1 MVEQSVTSRNR
12 LDSEEREQK
21 PPIHDEEFWFTDGSA
36 VVVAGDV
43 AFRVYEG
50 LLTRDS
56 SVFRDLFGARRRS
69 ASAERIDGC
78 VVVRLPDV
86 AEEVRV
92 LLRALL
98 SPWLYYQTMS
108 FSVVESLI
116 RLGHKYRIQHITVNA
131 LERLK
136 SHYSD
141 DMETWLK
148 AWRSMYEPGKP
159 CQPADAIAAV
169 NLARLTGTL
178 SVLPSALYEC
188 SILPTRVLLQGAQHG
203 DAGTATARL
212 SLEDV
217 ERCLDARRL
226 LSQDYL
232 LSALRVM
239 VPETSADCE
248 DMQCAASLEVVL
260 KTFRSGDHQESVL
273 CRYDTLTHRSPL
285 ELIRPEPLCGP
296 CQEMLEER
304 HRREQQKTWSRLPEY
319 FGIDVPGW
327 STRRHSSQETV
338 NASDSET
345 ALVC

>member
-1 MVEQSVTSRNR
+1 MAEQSVTSKKR

-21 PPIHDEEFWFTDGSA
+21 PPIHNEEFWFADGSA
-36 VVVAGDV
+36 VVVAGD
-43 AFRVYEG
+43 ATFRVYEG
-50 LLTRDS
+50 LLIRDS
-56 SVFRDLFGARRRS
+56 SVCRDLFGARRRS
-69 ASAERIDGC
+69 ANAKRIDGC

-98 SPWLYYQTMS
+98 STWLYHQTMS

-116 RLGHKYRIQHITVNA
+116 RLGPKYRIQHITHARA
-131 LERLK
+131 LVSPPTL
-136 SHYSD
+136 SP
-141 DMETWLK
+141 
-148 AWRSMYEPGKP
+148 RSTF
-159 CQPADAIAAV
+159 

-178 SVLPSALYEC
+178 LVLPSALYEC
-188 SILPTRVLLQGAQHG
+188 SNLPTRVLLQGVQHG
-203 DAGTATARL
+203 NAGTATARL

-226 LSQDYL
+226 LGQDYL
-232 LSALRVM
+232 LSALRTM

-248 DMQCAASLEVVL
+248 DIQCAASLEVVL
-260 KTFRSGDHQESVL
+260 ETFRSGDHQESVL
-273 CRYDTLTHRSPL
+273 CRYDTLTRPSPL
-285 ELIRPEPLCGP
+285 ELIRPGPLCGP

-319 FGIDVPGW
+319 FGIDVPSW
-327 STRRHSSQETV
+327 STRRHGSQETV
-338 NASDSET
+338 DVSDSDT